1 MDPDTFLRKIYPES
15 MFNDDKIQE
24 DTSANAPFI
33 TLTYAQ
39 SLDAMI
45 AGKAGKQ
52 IILSG
57 KESMG
62 VTHRWVACA
71 LNIKVA
77 ELSGVL

>member
-15 MFNDDKIQE
+15 MFDINENPE
-24 DTSANAPFI
+24 DETAHAPFI

-52 IILSG
+52 ITLSG
-57 KESMG
+57 KESMAM
-62 VTHRWVACA
+62 THR
-71 LNIKVA
+71 
-77 ELSGVL
+77 